1 MLNFYASYIKHFRNI
16 YTIYIYIYKCVY
28 IEVLYLIVV
37 NISFFDILMSLEVQS
52 CVNLNGTNRK
62 EGGTRQEKKSF
73 TDRKTFEAIV
83 YKYLGVISAST

>member
-1 MLNFYASYIKHFRNI
+1 M
-16 YTIYIYIYKCVY
+16 CVY
-28 IEVLYLIVV
+28 IEVLHLIVV

-62 EGGTRQEKKSF
+62 EGGTRQQKKIF

-83 YKYLGVISAST
+83 YKYLGVIQ

>member
-1 MLNFYASYIKHFRNI
+1 M
-16 YTIYIYIYKCVY
+16 CVY